1 MKKIK
6 FRNRT
11 GVEFVN
17 TLKERI
23 NTYFSENNKPQHGDW
38 KMYTKLIFFV
48 SLIVLAYSSIFI
60 KNVHPA
66 LHLLSWASVGLCIAF
81 IGFNVSHD
89 AIHGSLSKNKTFNKI
104 LGYSF
109 NVLGANEY
117 MWKIM
122 HNVVHHT
129 YTNIPGHD
137 EDLEP
142 VPLIRLNPDRPL
154 KRIHRF
160 QHWYA
165 FFFYSF
171 AYLAWVLMKDFAHFF
186 SDRVG
191 NYQNKK
197 HPLSEYFVLFV
208 SKAVFLTIF
217 LILPLVYS
225 GYGIGLS
232 LLGFLTLL
240 IVAGITLAIVFQLA
254 HVVEG
259 TEFPEPDEDGSM
271 ENHWAIHQLIT
282 TSNFARKSLLANWFL
297 GGLNFQVEHHLFP
310 NICHVHYRKISDIV
324 RNTAVEFGIP
334 YNEHETFWSA
344 LKSHQR
350 MLKRLGTE
358 VNPGL
363 RLSH

>member
-6 FRNRT
+6 FRNRS
-11 GVEFVN
+11 GVEFVT
-17 TLKERI
+17 TLKDRI
-23 NTYFSENNKPQHGDW
+23 NNYFTENNKSQHGDW
-38 KMYTKLIFFV
+38 KMYIKLVFFL
-48 SLIVLAYSSIFI
+48 SLFI
-60 KNVHPA
+60 LTYASLYITEIHIGWHIA
-66 LHLLSWASVGLCIAF
+66 IWAGLGLCVAF

-89 AIHGSLSKNKTFNKI
+89 AIHGSLSGNKTFNKV
-104 LGYSF
+104 LGYTF
-109 NVLGANEY
+109 NLLGANEY

-142 VPLIRLNPDRPL
+142 VPLIRLNPERPL
-154 KRIHRF
+154 KKVHKF

-171 AYLAWVLMKDFAHFF
+171 AYLAWVMMKDFVHFF

-191 NYQNKK
+191 NYQSKK
-197 HPLSEYFVLFV
+197 HPISEYFVLFI
-208 SKAVFLTIF
+208 SKAVFITVF
-217 LILPLVYS
+217 LILPMIFS
-225 GYGIGLS
+225 GFSIWAT
-232 LLGFLTLL
+232 LLGFLSLN

-259 TEFPEPDEDGSM
+259 TEFPEPSEDGSM

-282 TSNFARKSLLANWFL
+282 TSNFARKSHIANWFL

-310 NICHVHYRKISDIV
+310 NICHVHYRKISEIV
-324 RNTAVEFGIP
+324 RTTALEFGVP
-334 YNEHETFWSA
+334 YNEHETFWQA
-344 LKSHQR
+344 VKSHQR

-358 VNPGL
+358 VNPGIS
-363 RLSH
+363 LSH